1 MTTKVIASTSG
12 IVIATTSPGRQSSRS
27 GLKCR
32 PSATKLTASTIRIA
46 SISVPTNSLTEP
58 DTTFAWFWNWCSSR
72 PTGRSA
78 RIAADGL
85 LQRLAELDDVAA
97 AWPSRCRG
105 RSPPCRW
112 LRTLT
117 CGGSIVARRIS
128 AMSPSLKVE
137 PPARIGKRRR
147 SSSEVNWPA
156 TRTWIES
163 VGAVIVPPDSTAFCW
178 PSWLSTWFKSRPS
191 GASRAAAR
199 SRRRPSRPGR
209 RRSPTLL
216 TSLTLS
222 RRWRTW
228 SAWSLSSA

>member
-12 IVIATTSPGRQSSRS
+12 IVIATTRPGRQSRRS

-58 DTTFAWFWNWCSSR
+58 DTTLAWFWNWCSSR

-78 RIAADGL
+78 RIAAEAFSSAL
-85 LQRLAELDDVAA
+85 
-97 AWPSRCRG
+97 PSSMM
-105 RSPPCRW
+105 SPPRAIEMPRAITSLPW
-112 LRTLT
+112 SRTLT

-128 AMSPSLKVE
+128 AMSPSLKAE
-137 PPARIGKRRR
+137 PPARIGKRLR

-163 VGAVIVPPDSTAFCW
+163 VGAVIVPPDSIAFCW
-178 PSWLSTWFKSRPS
+178 PSWLSTWFRSRPS
-191 GASRAAAR
+191 GASRAVRDLDEDLLVLGAEDRDLVDVLA
-199 SRRRPSRPGR
+199 PSAGAGAPGR
-209 RRSPTLL
+209 RGP
-216 TSLTLS
+216 
-222 RRWRTW
+222 
-228 SAWSLSSA
+228 